1 MITSNNTKKEM
12 FMYDG
17 KRILIE
23 DAQESNVFVEKM
35 TESCHF
41 FG

>member
-1 MITSNNTKKEM
+1 MTTSNNNKKEM

-23 DAQESNVFVEKM
+23 ETQKPNEYVENM

>member
-1 MITSNNTKKEM
+1 
-12 FMYDG
+12 MYDG

-23 DAQESNVFVEKM
+23 EAQDPNESVEKM

>member
-23 DAQESNVFVEKM
+23 DAQEANASVEKM